1 MTTTYTPIG
10 YGVTDENGIAK
21 LEYDAQGNHLTHSY
35 TGTGAGEVDIVASL
49 DNTITE
55 SSLVSETFSLYDCI
69 KYDTGIQ
76 GSATNI
82 YTNTT
87 YLDRTSEY
95 TNITDD
101 SSNTTFIYVEI
112 SGDVAIEFDA
122 NVNVADGNPFIAIAN
137 GGTVVGQKS
146 QTNLGT
152 VDDRWIH
159 YRIEI
164 KDNVATYTNDYS
176 DISTTSNLTAYNR
189 FRLRKAVG
197 ETFKFKNIMVYPI

>member
-1 MTTTYTPIG
+1 M
-10 YGVTDENGIAK
+10 
-21 LEYDAQGNHLTHSY
+21 
-35 TGTGAGEVDIVASL
+35 
-49 DNTITE
+49 
-55 SSLVSETFSLYDCI
+55 DCI

-82 YTNTT
+82 YTNAT
-87 YLDRTSEY
+87 YLNRTLEY
-95 TNITDD
+95 TDITDD

-122 NVNVADGNPFIAIAN
+122 NVNVGDTNPFIAISN

-152 VDDRWIH
+152 VDDIWIH

-176 DISTTSNLTAYNR
+176 AISTTSNLTAYNR
-189 FRLRKAVG
+189 FRLRKAIG
-197 ETFKFKNIMVYPI
+197 ETIKFKNIMVYPI

>member
-1 MTTTYTPIG
+1 MAYRLIGTGTT
-10 YGVTDENGIAK
+10 NAQGIARCNNN
-21 LEYDAQGNHLTHSY
+21 YV
-35 TGTGAGEVDIVASL
+35 GTGKGEVDIVAST
-49 DNTITE
+49 DNPIVQG
-55 SSLVSETFSLYDCI
+55 SLQSETYSILDCI

-82 YTNTT
+82 YTNAT
-87 YLDRTSEY
+87 YLNRTLEY
-95 TNITDD
+95 TNITDN

-122 NVNVADGNPFIAIAN
+122 NVNVADANPFIAIAN
-137 GGTVVGQKS
+137 SGTVVGQKS
-146 QTNLGT
+146 QTNLGA
-152 VDDRWIH
+152 VDDIWIH

-176 DISTTSNLTAYNR
+176 AISTTSNLTTYNR

>member
-1 MTTTYTPIG
+1 MTNYRLIG
-10 YGVTDENGIAK
+10 IGRTDSNGVAVCDTN
-21 LEYDAQGNHLTHSY
+21 YV
-35 TGTGAGEVDIVASL
+35 GTGKGKVDIIAST
-49 DNTITE
+49 DNPIVQG
-55 SSLVSETFSLYDCI
+55 SLLSETYEVLDCV

-82 YTNTT
+82 YTNAT
-87 YLDRTSEY
+87 YLNRTLEY
-95 TNITDD
+95 TDITDD

-122 NVNVADGNPFIAIAN
+122 NVNVGDTNPFIAISN

-164 KDNVATYTNDYS
+164 KDNVATYTNNYS
-176 DISTTSNLTAYNR
+176 AISTTNNLTTYNR
-189 FRLRKAVG
+189 LRLRKAVG